1 MSDYLKI
8 WNSKQKYFMYPFFII
23 SLYIS
28 ITLMLNL
35 FGPIEYQ
42 YYTVGRKIAVTI
54 YIFLFLIVTYIG
66 MKVAAMTSGV
76 DAKQLHRNFI
86 RVKNFITIIEIIIF
100 FVFIEKFMLLGY
112 QIFKYGMQ
120 VTNVSFASLAEVYSN
135 LHAEDT
141 AFNLFRKIDSFTRV
155 LMFLAFFSGV
165 YLWKKIRYG
174 AKCLL
179 CIAIICDVF
188 YNLLYIG
195 TQRSVFTY
203 MVLLGMLYIVHIVKR
218 KKGIR
223 KRNIVIVLIAVLV
236 VALIFIK
243 MIGARYALWGSTM
256 NLGFKKGMR
265 YDPNHLLVRWLS
277 GGEKYAFMTFLSY
290 PTQGYYG
297 LAMCFGMPFQWTWLL
312 GGVRGLNSIVSQI
325 LPQIPDFLELSYP
338 VRVGKIIG
346 FDGLASW
353 YTIFPWLAS
362 DLTFVGAL
370 IVMVIVA
377 YLFMECWKEV
387 ILYNNPLSFGMLI
400 QLTLLYIFVP
410 ANNQLFIERGNSLGM
425 VFLTIIWLVFHKRLN
440 YCEEA
445 IES

>member
-141 AFNLFRKIDSFTRV
+141 AFN
-155 LMFLAFFSGV
+155 
-165 YLWKKIRYG
+165 
-174 AKCLL
+174 
-179 CIAIICDVF
+179 
-188 YNLLYIG
+188 
-195 TQRSVFTY
+195 RSEE
-203 MVLLGMLYIVHIVKR
+203 R
-218 KKGIR
+218 
-223 KRNIVIVLIAVLV
+223 
-236 VALIFIK
+236 
-243 MIGARYALWGSTM
+243 
-256 NLGFKKGMR
+256 
-265 YDPNHLLVRWLS
+265 
-277 GGEKYAFMTFLSY
+277 
-290 PTQGYYG
+290 
-297 LAMCFGMPFQWTWLL
+297 
-312 GGVRGLNSIVSQI
+312 
-325 LPQIPDFLELSYP
+325 
-338 VRVGKIIG
+338 RVGK
-346 FDGLASW
+346 
-353 YTIFPWLAS
+353 
-362 DLTFVGAL
+362 
-370 IVMVIVA
+370 
-377 YLFMECWKEV
+377 EC
-387 ILYNNPLSFGMLI
+387 
-400 QLTLLYIFVP
+400 
-410 ANNQLFIERGNSLGM
+410 
-425 VFLTIIWLVFHKRLN
+425 
-440 YCEEA
+440 
-445 IES
+445 